1 MDKIRLFDFRARA
14 QARSDSQA
22 PRQASAEQT
31 VRRPASPLPEPFEL
45 SYLDALSN
53 EGIDLH
59 TFARGWRQSMG
70 EDLERMRDLC
80 ERRDIG
86 GIRESLH
93 RLSGAVGLVG
103 AHSLMEA
110 LRGASVAQPEPE
122 ASVIEALAKRIE
134 SLMMQLD
141 GTIDPHGS
149 SLP

>member
-1 MDKIRLFDFRARA
+1 MIDLSDFQALA

-22 PRQASAEQT
+22 PRQASTGQT
-31 VRRPASPLPEPFEL
+31 ARRPASPLSEPFEL

-59 TFARGWRQSMG
+59 TFVRGWRQAMG
-70 EDLERMRDLC
+70 EDLERMRDLR

-110 LRGASVAQPEPE
+110 LRSASVVQPELE
-122 ASVIEALAKRIE
+122 AGVIEALAERIE

-141 GTIDPHGS
+141 EAIDPHGS
-149 SLP
+149 SLS